1 MTIFAGVAGIIIG
14 IISSYKL
21 GMNFNGSFIIILS
34 IIAILLIFTYGT
46 NIILSKLKSFGFMLC
61 VVILLL
67 YILSSNQL
75 LEDNMNF
82 ARMITMFSPLSY
94 IEKAISGFVSGS
106 GRNTLVLF
114 ALWIIGITLG
124 FLNILIYRTLKEDK
138 EIV

>member
-1 MTIFAGVAGIIIG
+1 ML
-14 IISSYKL
+14 S
-21 GMNFNGSFIIILS
+21 LS

-61 VVILLL
+61 VMILLL

-82 ARMITMFSPLSY
+82 ARMITMFSPLNYS
-94 IEKAISGFVSGS
+94 ENAISGFISRS
-106 GRNTLVLF
+106 GRNTLVLLT
-114 ALWIIGITLG
+114 LWIIGITLG